1 MRSRRDFPFFPVV
14 YSKNILT
21 LKNGVKMLHSFPIK
35 QIRKPKQSSISFVL
49 QFHNDK
55 IQVMQNICGRA
66 EKLSMAPLNPAPL
79 VQSMCLEQ
87 NCFSWTFS
95 VPQRPFSSSK
105 YLLTSPGAWH
115 ILIPPSLPLYP
126 KTLQFPLLP
135 SVLGCSFSSNLVLC
149 LGNQASVMQWCLVII
164 ISLAFFLC

>member
-1 MRSRRDFPFFPVV
+1 
-14 YSKNILT
+14 
-21 LKNGVKMLHSFPIK
+21 
-35 QIRKPKQSSISFVL
+35 
-49 QFHNDK
+49 
-55 IQVMQNICGRA
+55 MQNICGRA

-79 VQSMCLEQ
+79 AQSMCLEQ

-115 ILIPPSLPLYP
+115 ILTPASLPLYP

-164 ISLAFFLC
+164 ISLAFFLCWIKSGVNFKFFFPSSLIYLVLVLIGYKKKSDISLWRLIFFQ